1 MSDRIVGIVMLAVAG
16 WYVWTAGSY
25 GARFGDP
32 LGPSAFPRMVGIPA
46 ILFSLTLIVW
56 PDPEP
61 AWARGRP
68 LLRQAAALATM
79 IAYAL
84 TLEWLG
90 FLLATFLA
98 VLALGWLLRA
108 PPLKAAA
115 SAAVMSPA
123 LFAIFDGLLGLPLQ
137 ALPDFAA

>member
-1 MSDRIVGIVMLAVAG
+1 MSDRIVGGVLLAVSL
-16 WYVWTAGSY
+16 WYVAVSGSF
-25 GARFGDP
+25 GTTFGDP

-46 ILFSLTLIVW
+46 ILLSIAILVW
-56 PDPEP
+56 PDPDP
-61 AWARGRP
+61 AWARGEA

-90 FLLATFLA
+90 FLVATFLA

-108 PPLKAAA
+108 RPLKAAV
-115 SAAVMSPA
+115 SAAAMSPG
-123 LFAIFDGLLGLPLQ
+123 LFLIFDGLLGLPLR
-137 ALPDFAA
+137 ALPDFVA